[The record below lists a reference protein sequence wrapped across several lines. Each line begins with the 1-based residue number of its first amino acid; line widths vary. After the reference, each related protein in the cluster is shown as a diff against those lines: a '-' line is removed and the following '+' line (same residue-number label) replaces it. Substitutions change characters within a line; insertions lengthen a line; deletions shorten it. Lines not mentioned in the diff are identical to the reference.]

1 MPSRFSG
8 RCRAAASAASGAG
21 HDPLGV
27 LRPELAGSPG
37 TRRPAFVSGRDLDRC
52 GDRDRSASGRPA
64 HAATGVAGSRA
75 GHGERVPDGAEPRP
89 VRIPHPAA
97 VHRRHRR
104 DDRDRGAGPLR
115 ALAHRSQHL
124 RGGRRRGPGGA
135 RGGAGHGHDRLAA
148 AHTGRITARHRRDP
162 GRRAGRDCRECR
174 HGDHCS
180 GHRRGRAG
188 RLHLPRRGCRGRHP
202 HSRRGAAGGADG
214 ARGGWP
220 VGRRGAAVR
229 VAGRM
234 RDTRRGYPWPEGRAR
249 RWRVLKDAILG
260 RAGPLGPGARPMVAL
275 LLLAFGS
282 CSRGDRIVIGSK
294 NFTES
299 DLLGEIVA
307 QQIARRTGLP
317 VERRFHLGGTFVCHQ
332 AITSGQIDLYV
343 EYTGTAYT
351 AVLKRA
357 SDLTRVAPR
366 WKAGF
371 GYEFLERAD
380 GFRGLASV
388 YGLRFASPPT
398 AMDLGLTY
406 RALAEG
412 KVDVIAGNST
422 DGQIQALDL
431 VVLEDDR
438 HYFPPYEAAPV
449 SRQAAITRHPGV
461 AAALDQLAGRISDA
475 EMRRLNALAD
485 VEHRDIATIAR
496 DWLRASLP

>member
-1 MPSRFSG
+1 M
-8 RCRAAASAASGAG
+8 
-21 HDPLGV
+21 
-27 LRPELAGSPG
+27 
-37 TRRPAFVSGRDLDRC
+37 T
-52 GDRDRSASGRPA
+52 
-64 HAATGVAGSRA
+64 
-75 GHGERVPDGAEPRP
+75 
-89 VRIPHPAA
+89 
-97 VHRRHRR
+97 
-104 DDRDRGAGPLR
+104 
-115 ALAHRSQHL
+115 
-124 RGGRRRGPGGA
+124 GGRW
-135 RGGAGHGHDRLAA
+135 L
-148 AHTGRITARHRRDP
+148 
-162 GRRAGRDCRECR
+162 
-174 HGDHCS
+174 
-180 GHRRGRAG
+180 
-188 RLHLPRRGCRGRHP
+188 LP
-202 HSRRGAAGGADG
+202 
-214 ARGGWP
+214 
-220 VGRRGAAVR
+220 
-229 VAGRM
+229 
-234 RDTRRGYPWPEGRAR
+234 
-249 RWRVLKDAILG
+249 
-260 RAGPLGPGARPMVAL
+260 VAL
-275 LLLAFGS
+275 LLTA
-282 CSRGDRIVIGSK
+282 CAHRDRIVVGSK

-307 QQIARRTGLP
+307 QQIERRTALP

-351 AVLKRA
+351 AVLKHPPVADHDSVYRSVA
-357 SDLTRVAPR
+357 RDYAQRFGLVWGQPFGFNNTFAITVRRRDATRYGLRRISDLARLAPR

-406 RALAEG
+406 RALAEE

-422 DGQIQALDL
+422 DGQIRALDL

-449 SRQAAITRHPGV
+449 IRQAAIARHPGV
-461 AAALDQLAGRISDA
+461 ATALAELAGRMSDA